1 MKKQK
6 TIGVILV
13 VIGLILTGGSLGSVA
28 TYGIKAPIAMAL
40 IVVVGIVLIV
50 RAKKTRPASS

>member
-6 TIGVILV
+6 TYGIILV
-13 VIGLILTGGSLGSVA
+13 VLGLILTAGSLGSVA

-40 IVVVGIVLIV
+40 IAVAGIVLIV
-50 RAKKTRPASS
+50 RAKKGQPAA